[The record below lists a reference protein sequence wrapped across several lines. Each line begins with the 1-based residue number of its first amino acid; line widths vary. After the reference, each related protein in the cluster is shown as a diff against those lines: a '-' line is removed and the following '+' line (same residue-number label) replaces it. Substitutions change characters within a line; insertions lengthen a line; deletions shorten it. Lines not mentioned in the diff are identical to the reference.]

1 MGSVLHNGK
10 AVLQPGRFQL
20 LQYGPG
26 LYRAEVVH
34 QKNGGDFPVQLGE
47 KVVHVNLQRRR
58 QPVKAQRV
66 AGKGGDD
73 GIADVLRQKD
83 RSGAQAPRG
92 KAQRTAAAV
101 EVQRVLAGQAGFY
114 AVFFFRKRIE
124 IQVEFAA

>member
-1 MGSVLHNGK
+1 MGGVRHNGK
-10 AVLQPGRFQL
+10 AVSQAGGLQL

-26 LYRAEVVH
+26 LYRAKVVH

-47 KVVHVNLQRRR
+47 KVVHVDLQRRR
-58 QPVKAQRV
+58 QSVKAQRV

-83 RSGAQAPRG
+83 RSGTQAPRG
-92 KAQRTAAAV
+92 KAQRAAAAV
-101 EVQRVLAGQAGFY
+101 EVQRLFAGEVGVY
-114 AVFFFRKRIE
+114 TMVFFRKRME

>member
-1 MGSVLHNGK
+1 MGGVLHNGK
-10 AVLQPGRFQL
+10 AVSKAGGLQL

-47 KVVHVNLQRRR
+47 KVVHVDLQRGR
-58 QPVKAQRV
+58 QPVKARRV

-73 GIADVLRQKD
+73 GIADALRQKD

-92 KAQRTAAAV
+92 KAQRAASAV
-101 EVQRVLAGQAGFY
+101 EVQRVLVGQITFHAM
-114 AVFFFRKRIE
+114 VFFRKCIE